1 MEEQSAPLD
10 PQIELA
16 PTSWPKVIG
25 ILSIVWGGLG
35 LTCLACGIGG
45 ILLGPAMMPQEMRD
59 GPLPPSMRIAPWQAG
74 MFALGFV
81 LSVLLIVAGVQTLR
95 RNMAGRTLHLIWAV
109 CSILLTIVNVY
120 FGWRQVIEVEQWMRD
135 NPTSPFAKGP
145 QMGRGA
151 SMALVVG
158 LNCIGIIWPTF
169 LLIWFGLV
177 KRTKA
182 SFGAPPNADFI

>member
-35 LTCLACGIGG
+35 LTCIACGIGG
-45 ILLGPAMMPQEMRD
+45 ILLGPALMPAEMRD
-59 GPLPPSMRIAPWQAG
+59 GPLPPNMRVAPWQAG
-74 MFALGFV
+74 MFAVGFA
-81 LSVLLIVAGVQTLR
+81 LSVMLIVAGVQTLR
-95 RNMAGRTLHLIWAV
+95 RNMAGRTLHLAWAAL
-109 CSILLTIVNVY
+109 SILLTIVNIY
-120 FGWRQVIEVEQWMRD
+120 FGWRQVIEVEQWIRD

-145 QMGRGA
+145 QMSRSA
-151 SMALVVG
+151 SMTLVIG
-158 LNCIGIIWPTF
+158 LNCIGIIWPAF
-169 LLIWFGLV
+169 LLIWFGAV

-182 SFGAPPNADFI
+182 SFGAPPNADYI